1 MATHS
6 SILAWKIPWM
16 EEPGRLQSM
25 VSQRVRHDWATS
37 LSLHFVVQSLIR
49 VWLFATPWTAAS
61 QAFLSFTISWSLL
74 RLMSIELMM
83 PFNRLIHCC
92 PLLFLPSIFPRIRVF
107 SNEWLFTSSDQS
119 IGASASASVLLMN
132 IQGWFPLGLTGLI
145 SVQSKGLPRAFS
157 NTTVWKHR
165 FFSTQPYLWSNYHIR
180 TMTTGKTMALT
191 SWEGLGAG
199 GEGDDKGWDG
209 WMASLT
215 RWTWV

>member
-1 MATHS
+1 MIYKS
-6 SILAWKIPWM
+6 SGYIKDNFL
-16 EEPGRLQSM
+16 
-25 VSQRVRHDWATS
+25 
-37 LSLHFVVQSLIR
+37 LSYICHVLPPFYCCFVVQSLSC
-49 VWLFATPWTAAS
+49 VWLFVTPWTAAR
-61 QAFLSFTISWSLL
+61 QASLYFTISWSLL